1 MRTLP
6 NLWFEPKLWLNGA
19 WTDSEQQ
26 REIVNP
32 ATSEP
37 LASVA
42 LADAPTLATAASNA
56 AQRQPSWQSVSPF
69 ERGEIL
75 KRTAALL
82 LARKDDFSRIITLE
96 QGKPISQSAAEVE
109 YAAGFFQWFGEEARR
124 LSGRISSHPDRS
136 REFRIEPR
144 AVGVSA
150 LITPWNFPL
159 AQGAKKLA
167 AALAAGCTA
176 LWKPSE
182 LTPLTALAIAPILT
196 EAGLPLGVV
205 QILPA
210 TGPDACEALVGNPEV
225 RHVSLTGS
233 TATGKLVT
241 ERAAHSLQR
250 VSLELGGNA
259 PFIVLDDAD
268 IPLAADHLVRLKLL
282 VSGQVCVTANRILV
296 HQPIHRRFIE
306 QLTARVDAARVGDG
320 LSPTTDAGPLIHH
333 QACHRIAALRENAL
347 SSGATLV
354 CENRTHQQHHDLR
367 AGSFS
372 APTVLDNVPDHATAA
387 QTEIFGPLFCISTF
401 QHLPEAVARANKT
414 SSGLAGYVYGSDHSR
429 ALAVAAALEVGI
441 VGINEW
447 RPLKPEIPFGGIK
460 ESGIGLEGGP
470 EGINDFLTT
479 QVISIP
485 KPTLQPPPV
494 A

>member
-56 AQRQPSWQSVSPF
+56 AQRQPNWQSVSPF

-159 AQGAKKLA
+159 AQGAKKIA

-176 LWKPSE
+176 IWKPSE
-182 LTPLTALAIAPILT
+182 LTPLTALAVAPLLAH
-196 EAGLPLGVV
+196 AGLPSGVV

-210 TGPDACEALVGNPEV
+210 TGPDALEALVGNPEI

-233 TATGKLVT
+233 TATGKSVMQ
-241 ERAAHSLQR
+241 RAATSLQR

-259 PFIVLDDAD
+259 PFIVLNDAD
-268 IPLAADHLVRLKLL
+268 LALAADHLVRLKLL

-296 HQPIHRRFIE
+296 HEAIHRPF
-306 QLTARVDAARVGDG
+306 LDALATRLASASVGDG
-320 LSPTTDAGPLIHH
+320 LAPETDAGPLIHH
-333 QACHRIAALRENAL
+333 QACHRIAALRENAVAN
-347 SSGATLV
+347 GATLIT
-354 CENRTHQQHHDLR
+354 ENLTHSQHNHLR
-367 AGSFS
+367 NGSFS
-372 APTVLDNVPDHATAA
+372 APTILDNVPDHATTA
-387 QTEIFGPLFCISTF
+387 QTEIFGPLFCVAPF
-401 QHLPEAVARANKT
+401 KNVQEAIERSNKT
-414 SSGLAGYVYGSDHSR
+414 SSGLAGYVYGNNHSH
-429 ALAVAAALEVGI
+429 ALAVATSLEVGI

-460 ESGIGLEGGP
+460 ESGIGVEGGH
-470 EGINDFLTT
+470 EGIHDFLTT
-479 QVISIP
+479 HVISTP
-485 KPTLQPPPV
+485 KPAFPALP
-494 A
+494 